1 MQLSICLW
9 GNDPKGMAEYYQKI
23 FDDYTLISEQSMAI
37 VFEVCGERFMCLNNC
52 DPTVHFNE
60 KISFVLTV
68 DTQKEID
75 KYWDYFT
82 KEGIAGQCGWLKDK
96 YGVSWQVIPGILG
109 TYMSNPETAVKVR
122 EAFLKMR
129 KFDISALEKAIE

>member
-37 VFEVCGERFMCLNNC
+37 VFEVCGKRFMCLNNC
-52 DPTVHFNE
+52 DPMVHFNE

-75 KYWDYFT
+75 MYWDYFT

>member
-23 FDDYTLISEQSMAI
+23 FDDYKLISEQSMAI
-37 VFEVCGERFMCLNNC
+37 VFEVCGKRFMCLNNC

-75 KYWDYFT
+75 MYWDYFT

-96 YGVSWQVIPGILG
+96 YGVSWQVIPSILG
-109 TYMSNPETAVKVR
+109 TYMSNPETAASVR
-122 EAFLKMR
+122 EVFMKMT